1 MDERKIR
8 IFLGGYVNFLNA
20 QNINCRALS
29 EYLDQEK
36 FDVWTI
42 LFWYQ
47 NASDFKKVP
56 GVHYLRSCRPVRL
69 LGWIPYFIGLLICD
83 VAFLPKREYNGF
95 CHFIA
100 RLSGCKLFTTI
111 EGIIDEYLLAQM
123 GKTSEEVVK
132 VYNSYAPYLYS
143 ITSYIAEREKI
154 KGINCAEKVLYLGVD
169 PNKFLST
176 VVRKHSLSN
185 IVFIGNS
192 LVRKRAS
199 EFIRMA
205 QDFPR
210 LIFHIVGGNQLEGN
224 VTVEEYLKINNINN
238 CIYHGSLDHSH
249 LSELLNKMDIM
260 FFPSRS
266 EGFPKVML
274 ETACAG
280 VPTLCYRNYGADEWI
295 TSGVDGFVVDTYE
308 EAVDVINDLLDHPQ
322 KLHSV
327 SAATIELGKR
337 FDWKILVKDWENE
350 IEKIAKGE
358 NDD

>member
-1 MDERKIR
+1 MNLE
-8 IFLGGYVNFLNA
+8 
-20 QNINCRALS
+20 
-29 EYLDQEK
+29 EK
-36 FDVWTI
+36 
-42 LFWYQ
+42 
-47 NASDFKKVP
+47 
-56 GVHYLRSCRPVRL
+56 
-69 LGWIPYFIGLLICD
+69 
-83 VAFLPKREYNGF
+83 
-95 CHFIA
+95 
-100 RLSGCKLFTTI
+100 
-111 EGIIDEYLLAQM
+111 
-123 GKTSEEVVK
+123 
-132 VYNSYAPYLYS
+132 
-143 ITSYIAEREKI
+143 KI

-169 PNKFLST
+169 TNKFLST
-176 VVRKHSLSN
+176 VVRKHGLSN

-224 VTVEEYLKINNINN
+224 VTVEEYLKLNNINN
-238 CIYHGSLDHSH
+238 CIYHGSLSHSH

-274 ETACAG
+274 ETASAG
-280 VPTLCYRNYGADEWI
+280 VPTLCYRDYGADEWI

-358 NDD
+358 